1 MPGPG
6 TTFLGG
12 PVMTGT
18 KAGVD
23 VGTCVLTQ
31 QVTLNQNSTTAVSAT
46 VNLPGGSQ
54 LIDILV
60 DPLTAWNSV
69 TSASL
74 TIGSAAAGT
83 QFSAGIDVKAATA
96 RTRPTFTPTQLA
108 LMNNIGTTSQSM
120 PVVATVTVVGATSA
134 GQTLVTYI
142 YTQDVQVNLGS
153 T

>member
-46 VNLPGGSQ
+46 VYLPGGSQ
-54 LIDILV
+54 IIDIIT
-60 DPLTAWNSV
+60 DTPTPWNSA
-69 TSASL
+69 TSATLSVG
-74 TIGSAAAGT
+74 TAAAGT
-83 QFSAGIDVKAATA
+83 QFASGVDVKTTGL
-96 RTRPTFTPTQLA
+96 RIRPTFTGAQLTN
-108 LMNNIGTTSQSM
+108 MNSLSVSSQSA
-120 PVVATVTVVGATSA
+120 PVVATVTPVGATSA
-134 GQTLVTYI
+134 GQTIVTYV

>member
-31 QVTLNQNSTTAVSAT
+31 QVILNQNSTTAVDGI

-54 LIDILV
+54 IIDILV
-60 DPLTAWNSV
+60 DPLTSWNSA

-74 TIGSAAAGT
+74 TIGTAAAGT
-83 QFSAGIDVKAATA
+83 QFSSGIDVKAATA
-96 RTRPTFTPTQLA
+96 RTRPTFTQAQLA
-108 LMNNIGTTSQSM
+108 AINSLSVSSQS
-120 PVVATVTVVGATSA
+120 VAVHATVTVVGATSA
-134 GQTLVTYI
+134 GQTVVTYV
-142 YTQDVQVNLGS
+142 YSQDVQVNLGS